1 MEQYKYYVKGTLK
14 GTASC
19 DNYTEDIDSHQLKV
33 EFLDEINE
41 LFQRDPSD
49 ELAQYIHEN
58 SPIYG
63 VVTEI
68 WVGVR
73 VINDDLYSWTEVTAT
88 RELTMLEKK
97 ALLDYLTGQFSDGY
111 GEGLEQT
118 EFHTYTETE
127 ESEEWDEEEQEYYTE
142 EYDVDVYC
150 YLHLWSAK
158 GFKLELVDYSWLQYA
173 VDDGIISESEF
184 EIAKDI
190 EYNINGED
198 IGLFIEQIK
207 DFLKL
212 TEIKK
217 VSYYDIENKVFDGGY
232 EVTLKNGTKKVF
244 GYKFKQFGLE
254 EILEIIPKPKCKL
267 VGEDGNIFNLIG
279 IASRTLQRV
288 GLREQAAEMRKRV
301 TSSGSYSE
309 ALSII
314 ADYVEVM

>member
-1 MEQYKYYVKGTLK
+1 MEQYKYYVKGTVK

-19 DNYTEDIDSHQLKV
+19 DNYVEDIDSRQLKL

-68 WVGVR
+68 WVGVK
-73 VINDDLYSWTEVTAT
+73 VINDDLYSWTEVTAS
-88 RELTMLEKK
+88 RELTTVEKK

-111 GEGLEQT
+111 GEGLEQID
-118 EFHTYTETE
+118 FATYTETE
-127 ESEEWDEEEQEYYTE
+127 EEELWDEEEEEYYTDE
-142 EYDVDVYC
+142 YEYDVSC
-150 YLHLWSAK
+150 YFHLWSHK
-158 GFKLELVDYSWLQYA
+158 NFKLELIDYSWLQCA
-173 VDDGIISESEF
+173 VEDRIISTTEF
-184 EIAKDI
+184 EVAKDI
-190 EYNINGED
+190 EFAINGED
-198 IGLFIEQIK
+198 IGFFLHQIRS
-207 DFLKL
+207 FLKFQD
-212 TEIKK
+212 IKK
-217 VSYYDIENKVFDGGY
+217 VTYADIEDNQFDGGY
-232 EVTLKNGTKKVF
+232 EVTLNNEVKKIF
-244 GYKFKQFGLE
+244 GYVCGCIELE

-279 IASRTLQRV
+279 IAARTLQRV
-288 GLREQAAEMRKRV
+288 GLREQANEMRQRV

-314 ADYVEVM
+314 TEYVEVM